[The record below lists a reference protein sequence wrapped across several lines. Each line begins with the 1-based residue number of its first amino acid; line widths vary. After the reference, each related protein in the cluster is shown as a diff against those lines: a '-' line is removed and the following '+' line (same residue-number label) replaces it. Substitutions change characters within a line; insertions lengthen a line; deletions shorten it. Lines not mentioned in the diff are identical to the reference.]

1 MLAAGGAKMLNTMI
15 SGNQQVLG
23 LRPAV
28 GIHSSSRVFRKSV
41 DPAGRKDGFSRRL
54 SYVVTLPTQAYPINR
69 LVAMLES
76 EGRSEFC
83 AMHHKPVDTT
93 LLSAITNWETR
104 QQ

>member
-1 MLAAGGAKMLNTMI
+1 MLAAGGAKMLNAMI

-23 LRPAV
+23 LGPAV
-28 GIHSSSRVFRKSV
+28 GTHSSCRVFRKSA
-41 DPAGRKDGFSRRL
+41 DPEVRKDCVFRRL
-54 SYVVTLPTQAYPINR
+54 SYVVMLPTQAYPINR